1 MGSYT
6 LYIYIFYGLGSL
18 ELKLRGMSTS
28 FFPLVL
34 VTPRDA
40 LPRARDDRC
49 DAAQSDLLLS
59 AGVGKIPEPLN
70 LVVYEKLQK
79 SAALGTSSCVTI
91 ASPRKYAVWSVEVVC
106 Y

>member
-1 MGSYT
+1 MGAYT
-6 LYIYIFYGLGSL
+6 LYIYIFYGLRGL
-18 ELKLRGMSTS
+18 ELKLKSMSTS

-40 LPRARDDRC
+40 LPRARDERC

-70 LVVYEKLQK
+70 LVVYN
-79 SAALGTSSCVTI
+79 ALGTSSCVTI